1 MPNPG
6 SPQSMSQAQQN
17 NPMPMP
23 KGTMLGMLAVLAI
36 MMVVMQFRMQIGGA
50 LNAVFQVI
58 DFGGQY
64 PVLSLVIAGLI
75 MITLSTV
82 IRSYMT
88 DFIAQAR
95 NQQIQSGFTKEMRK
109 ARLENN
115 LFKLKKLQE
124 KQPAMT
130 AKSMETQTKMMK
142 TMPITMVII
151 LPIYAWVW
159 YFLEETVPD
168 ELLNINIPWA
178 TDGVFI
184 LNSLW
189 VIPIWIVVYTMISL
203 PIGQLENRFVR
214 YIMLKKRLRELDQVE
229 SAGR

>member
-1 MPNPG
+1 
-6 SPQSMSQAQQN
+6 MSQAQQN

-23 KGTMLGMLAVLAI
+23 KGTMIGMFAVLAI
-36 MMVVMQFRMQIGGA
+36 MMVVMSFRMEIGGA
-50 LNAVFQVI
+50 LNVVFKGI
-58 DFGGQY
+58 DFGGRF
-64 PVLSLVIAGLI
+64 PVLTLVIAGLI

-88 DFIAQAR
+88 DFIAQTR
-95 NQQIQSGFTKEMRK
+95 NQQIQSGFNKEMRK

-124 KQPAMT
+124 MQPSMM

-151 LPIYAWVW
+151 IPIYAWVW
-159 YFLEETVPD
+159 YFLETTVPD
-168 ELLNINIPWA
+168 NLLWIHIPWVPMV
-178 TDGVFI
+178 DGVYI

-189 VIPIWIVVYTMISL
+189 VMPMWIVVYTMISL

-214 YIMLKKRLRELDQVE
+214 YVMLRKRLKELDRVE
-229 SAGR
+229 CASR